1 MVTCR
6 KRATISRTMPINY
19 SIRIGM
25 GYRVNDLHLRVDG
38 SIKVDDPYRID
49 NFISDAAAVTFA
61 TPASLSG
68 VFISDAQSYP
78 QPFLP
83 GWH

>member
-1 MVTCR
+1 
-6 KRATISRTMPINY
+6 MPINY

-25 GYRVNDLHLRVDG
+25 GYRVNDIHVRVDG

-49 NFISDAAAVTFA
+49 NFISDAPGLTFA
-61 TPASLSG
+61 TPAGVSG
-68 VFISDAQSYP
+68 VFISDPPSYP
-78 QPFLP
+78 QPFVP